1 MSSRLWEV
9 QQAALGFPYS
19 KLLPIEICTERTL
32 LLESPS
38 GVDELTQFEFV
49 QVTIAIILGLGLTDI
64 LRNLGEQ
71 FRNRSEIEV
80 SWLQV
85 GASCMLLL
93 VILIYNLWG
102 FWGALEVN
110 WTLQLFMLQVSPAIA
125 LALSAQLIKVDIS
138 SGKTPEAQY
147 FNNCTATFTLWATAP
162 LFSMFFSLATTGNV
176 NIAADAARIGVA
188 ILLVSLGLIKNRIY
202 HTVVLSVLLLSATS
216 VVFFEFQ

>member
-1 MSSRLWEV
+1 M
-9 QQAALGFPYS
+9 
-19 KLLPIEICTERTL
+19 
-32 LLESPS
+32 
-38 GVDELTQFEFV
+38 TQFEFV

-71 FRNRSEIEV
+71 FRHRSEIEV

-102 FWGALEVN
+102 FWGALGVN
-110 WTLQLFMLQVSPAIA
+110 WTLQLFLLQVAPAIA
-125 LALSAQLIKVDIS
+125 LALTAQLIKVDLS

-147 FNNCTATFTLWATAP
+147 FDNCTATFTLWATAP
-162 LFSMFFSLATTGNV
+162 LLAIFFSVATGNFLLATGNV
-176 NIAADAARIGVA
+176 NIADAARIGVV

-202 HTVVLSVLLLSATS
+202 HTVMLSALLLSVTS
-216 VVFFEFQ
+216 VVLFEVQ

>member
-1 MSSRLWEV
+1 M
-9 QQAALGFPYS
+9 
-19 KLLPIEICTERTL
+19 
-32 LLESPS
+32 
-38 GVDELTQFEFV
+38 TQFEFV

-102 FWGALEVN
+102 FWGALGVN
-110 WTLQLFMLQVSPAIA
+110 WTLQLFLLQVAPAIA

-162 LFSMFFSLATTGNV
+162 LFSMFFSLATGNV
-176 NIAADAARIGVA
+176 NIADAARIGVV

-202 HTVVLSVLLLSATS
+202 HTVVLSALLLSATS
-216 VVFFEFQ
+216 VVFSEVQ